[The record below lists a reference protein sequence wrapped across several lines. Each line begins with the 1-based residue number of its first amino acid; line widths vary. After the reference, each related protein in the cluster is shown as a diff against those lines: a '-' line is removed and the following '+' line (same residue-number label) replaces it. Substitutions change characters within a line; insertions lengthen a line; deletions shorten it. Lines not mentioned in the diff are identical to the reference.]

1 MHCSKCGATLT
12 STSGFCGKC
21 GAPIVGYSVGQ
32 TVAPTSTAPSTTPS
46 YPTAGPGYAAP
57 AYTAPVGVQAA
68 VHPYAGFWL
77 RFAAWL
83 IDVILLSVVSN
94 IIVLI
99 FGMST
104 MNWQHILA
112 SNGSPTPED
121 LAPALGMIFRIMLI
135 STVINWLYYAFLE
148 SSTWQGTLGKKAL
161 GLFVTDLHGNRISFG
176 RASGR
181 FFARIITSFTIG
193 IGYVMIAFT
202 EKKQALHDMIA
213 GCLVFRRQ

>member
-32 TVAPTSTAPSTTPS
+32 AVAPTTTPVGA
-46 YPTAGPGYAAP
+46 TPGYVAP
-57 AYTAPVGVQAA
+57 AYAAPVGVQRAA
-68 VHPYAGFWL
+68 SLYAGFWL

-94 IIVLI
+94 IIVLV
-99 FGMST
+99 FGLST
-104 MNWQHILA
+104 MNWQRILA
-112 SNGSPTPED
+112 RNGSPSPED
-121 LAPALGMIFRIMLI
+121 LAPAFGMIFRIMLI

-148 SSTWQGTLGKKAL
+148 SSTWQGTLGKKAV
-161 GLFVTDLHGNRISFG
+161 GLFVTDLNGNRISFG

-181 FFARIITSFTIG
+181 FFARIITSFTLG

-202 EKKQALHDMIA
+202 EKKQALHDLIA
-213 GCLVFRRQ
+213 GCLVFRRS